1 MSSVLSVAS
10 ITCLLLL
17 STIALTIV
25 LRLSIGRFVFACAI
39 FSSFSLL
46 VYYSSAILH
55 SGGGRLSKVCIS
67 MSALTGSIV
76 LASLVCASILFVA
89 GPMAGCLAVIF
100 SVCVEMVCIAW
111 YLFCCVRGPVSH
123 AHPPVWLPEIIIF
136 ITLRIFC
143 ATFYHI

>member
-76 LASLVCASILFVA
+76 LASLVCASILFRC
-89 GPMAGCLAVIF
+89 GTNGGLSGCHFLGLCGDGVHRMVFVLLRTRSCF
-100 SVCVEMVCIAW
+100 SRTPACM
-111 YLFCCVRGPVSH
+111 
-123 AHPPVWLPEIIIF
+123 
-136 ITLRIFC
+136 T
-143 ATFYHI
+143 T